1 MTGEE
6 RLRMTGEEWLGTT
19 GGKWVGTT
27 GERLGMTENGQLFLS
42 KALMKPQSFSPQKAE
57 PFAGTPVRLHIL
69 GGSEFRLR
77 QGFALRQ
84 NAWTA

>member
-6 RLRMTGEEWLGTT
+6 RLGTT
-19 GGKWVGTT
+19 GGKWLGTT
-27 GERLGMTENGQLFLS
+27 GERLGMTENSQLFLS